1 MSLSI
6 WVGPFTRFQFYI
18 CFTFYICAV
27 LTENKQN

>member
-18 CFTFYICAV
+18 CFTFYIYAT